1 MIDYGE
7 DKQSYGVPEI
17 KVGPVSQVLTAL
29 YIGVFIFSFF
39 MPEFARNFFSQVNID
54 LPGRF
59 WTLLTGLFVFPESVG
74 VYTQTPAG
82 FWVIVTFMLIFF
94 VVRPLE
100 EKAVSKGFFILFLC
114 LFMLVPALIVWG
126 LAPKAIDPA
135 ATWPFWF
142 AGASAWA
149 FRKFRTMTFK
159 LGEKDVPRKWVFAA
173 LALIPV
179 IWNALHGNW
188 SRTLLYAACVLLG
201 VLWSVLE
208 ERKKE
213 KR

>member
-7 DKQSYGVPEI
+7 EKQTYGVPEI

-29 YIGVFIFSFF
+29 YLGIFIFSFF
-39 MPEFARNFFSQVNID
+39 MPEFAKTYLPQVNAD

-59 WTLLTGLFVFPESVG
+59 WTVLTGLFIFPESAG

-100 EKAVSKGFFILFLC
+100 EKAVSKGFFALFLC
-114 LFMLVPALIVWG
+114 LFMLIPALIVWG
-126 LAPKAIDPA
+126 IAPKAVDPV

-142 AGASAWA
+142 AGAAAWA
-149 FRKFRTMTFK
+149 FRKFRTLTFK
-159 LGEKDVPRKWVFAA
+159 MGEKQIPRKWIFAA

-179 IWNALHGNW
+179 IWSAFHGNW
-188 SRTLLYAACVLLG
+188 SRTLLYASFVLLG
-201 VLWSVLE
+201 VFWGILE
-208 ERKKE
+208 ERQKE
-213 KR
+213 NS

>member
-7 DKQSYGVPEI
+7 EKQTYGVPEI

-29 YIGVFIFSFF
+29 YLGIFIFSFF
-39 MPEFARNFFSQVNID
+39 MPEFAKTYLPQVNAD

-59 WTLLTGLFVFPESVG
+59 WTVLTGLFIFPESAG

-100 EKAVSKGFFILFLC
+100 EKAVSKGFFALFLC
-114 LFMLVPALIVWG
+114 LFMLIPALVVWG
-126 LAPKAIDPA
+126 IAPKVVDPV

-142 AGASAWA
+142 AGAAAWA
-149 FRKFRTMTFK
+149 FRKFRTLTFK
-159 LGEKDVPRKWVFAA
+159 MGEKQIPRKWIFAA

-179 IWNALHGNW
+179 IWSAFHGNW
-188 SRTLLYAACVLLG
+188 SRTLIYSACVLLG
-201 VLWSVLE
+201 FFWGVLE

-213 KR
+213 NS

>member
-7 DKQSYGVPEI
+7 EKQTYGVPEI

-29 YIGVFIFSFF
+29 YLGIFIFSFF
-39 MPEFARNFFSQVNID
+39 MPEFAKTYLPQVNAD

-59 WTLLTGLFVFPESVG
+59 WTVLTGLFIFPESAG

-100 EKAVSKGFFILFLC
+100 EKAVSKGFFALFLC
-114 LFMLVPALIVWG
+114 LFMLIPALIVWG
-126 LAPKAIDPA
+126 IAPKAVDPV
-135 ATWPFWF
+135 ATWPFRF
-142 AGASAWA
+142 AGAAAWA
-149 FRKFRTMTFK
+149 FRKFRTLTFK
-159 LGEKDVPRKWVFAA
+159 MGEKQIPRKWIFAA

-179 IWNALHGNW
+179 IWSAFHGNW
-188 SRTLLYAACVLLG
+188 SRTLLYASFVLLG
-201 VLWSVLE
+201 VFWGILE
-208 ERKKE
+208 ERQKE
-213 KR
+213 NS

>member
-7 DKQSYGVPEI
+7 EKQTYGVPEI

-29 YIGVFIFSFF
+29 YIGIFIFSFF
-39 MPEFARNFFSQVNID
+39 MPEFAKTYLPQVNAD

-59 WTLLTGLFVFPESVG
+59 WTVLTGLFIFPESAG

-100 EKAVSKGFFILFLC
+100 EKAVSKGFFALFLC
-114 LFMLVPALIVWG
+114 LFMLIPALVVWG
-126 LAPKAIDPA
+126 IAPKAVAPV

-142 AGASAWA
+142 AGAAAWA
-149 FRKFRTMTFK
+149 FRKFRTLTFK
-159 LGEKDVPRKWVFAA
+159 MGEKQIPRKWIFAA

-179 IWNALHGNW
+179 IWSAFHGNW
-188 SRTLLYAACVLLG
+188 SRTLLYASCVLLG
-201 VLWSVLE
+201 VFWGILE
-208 ERKKE
+208 ERPKAN
-213 KR
+213 R

>member
-7 DKQSYGVPEI
+7 DKQSCGVPVI
-17 KVGPVSQVLTAL
+17 KVGPVSQSLTAL
-29 YIGVFIFSFF
+29 YIGVFVFSFF
-39 MPEFARNFFSQVNID
+39 MPEFAKNCLPQINAD
-54 LPGRF
+54 LPGKF
-59 WTLLTGLFVFPESVG
+59 WTLLTGLFIFPESAG

-94 VVRPLE
+94 VIRPLE
-100 EKAVSKGFFILFLC
+100 EKAVTKGFFVLFLL
-114 LFMLVPALIVWG
+114 LFMLVPALIVW
-126 LAPKAIDPA
+126 AISPKAIDPV

-149 FRKFRTMTFK
+149 FRKFRTLTFK
-159 LGEKDVPRKWVFAA
+159 MGEKQIPRKWVFAA

-179 IWNALHGNW
+179 IWSALHGSW
-188 SRTLLYAACVLLG
+188 CRTLLYAACVLLG
-201 VLWSVLE
+201 VLWGVLE

-213 KR
+213 NS